1 MDASGNITDF
11 HSHRKRC
18 CLLLFSYLRRFYDFV
33 NNTSKTRSNTSRM
46 QSLFVECVKR
56 LGTQLRFTLGCNLV
70 IHGQLPLILFALL
83 RNCLSSICY
92 RLYMTR
98 TTKPF
103 RLKVNL
109 FKNVMNNSSFQKNE
123 KWKLFHKCAK
133 LFNTQFS
140 TKSADK
146 TMSKLP
152 FLE

>member
-18 CLLLFSYLRRFYDFV
+18 FFLLFSYLRRFYDFV
-33 NNTSKTRSNTSRM
+33 NNPSKTRSNTSRM

-103 RLKVNL
+103 W
-109 FKNVMNNSSFQKNE
+109 
-123 KWKLFHKCAK
+123 WKIFLSRRMRSENCAK
-133 LFNTQFS
+133 LFNIQFS
-140 TKSADK
+140 TKSVDK

-152 FLE
+152 FLESKI